1 MDLLNPNVPLDVWD
15 ESWKIYSRTAGQPP
29 HHISNLAHVENSMIT
44 EGCEVD
50 GHVEF
55 SVLFSN
61 VKVAA
66 GAVVRDSI
74 IMPGAVIEEGA
85 QVHYSI
91 VAENVTVKKG
101 AIVGARP
108 EHMEDISKWGVSV
121 IGEGVTV
128 GAGAKVGPKAMITED
143 VKEVL

>member
-1 MDLLNPNVPLDVWD
+1 
-15 ESWKIYSRTAGQPP
+15 QPP

-50 GHVEF
+50 GTVEF
-55 SVLFSN
+55 SVIFAN
-61 VKVAA
+61 VKIGA

-91 VAENVTVKKG
+91 VAENVTIKKD

-108 EHMEDISKWGVSV
+108 ECMTDLSQWGVTV
-121 IGEGVTV
+121 LGEGITV
-128 GAGAKVGPKAMITED
+128 GAGARVQPKSMLTED
-143 VKEVL
+143 VKEVR

>member
-85 QVHYSI
+85 QVGEI
-91 VAENVTVKKG
+91 PELLQNPEDWGVAVIGSSATVKSN
-101 AIVGARP
+101 
-108 EHMEDISKWGVSV
+108 SKVEPG
-121 IGEGVTV
+121 
-128 GAGAKVGPKAMITED
+128 AMIESG
-143 VKEVL
+143 KEV